1 MDNFYSV
8 YSGIKYFHLLMIGL
22 SVTFLSVRFAL
33 SLGQSA
39 WMDKKLLRI
48 APHVIDTLLLLSGV
62 TLCFMIKQY
71 PFVDTWMTEKLAAVV
86 AYIVLAI
93 AAMKSSRGMLFRIF
107 AFLGAIGWLVFAA
120 KVAYIKQA
128 VFLG

>member
-62 TLCFMIKQY
+62 TLCFMIKPVSY
-71 PFVDTWMTEKLAAVV
+71 THLTLPTKR
-86 AYIVLAI
+86 IV
-93 AAMKSSRGMLFRIF
+93 
-107 AFLGAIGWLVFAA
+107 
-120 KVAYIKQA
+120 
-128 VFLG
+128 

>member
-1 MDNFYSV
+1 MDNFYSF

-22 SVTFLSVRFAL
+22 SVMFLSVRFVL
-33 SLGQSA
+33 NLGQSA
-39 WMDKKLLRI
+39 WMDKRLLKV

-62 TLCFMIKQY
+62 VLCFMIKQY
-71 PFVDTWMTEKLAAVV
+71 PFVDAWMTEKLGAVV
-86 AYIVLAI
+86 AYIILAM
-93 AAMKSSRGMLFRIF
+93 AAMKSSRGKMFRIF
-107 AFLGAIGWLVFAA
+107 AFLGALGWLVFAA